1 MDPGLC
7 PALNP
12 TLCLS
17 WSLPTYGT
25 LTTNRFREEDSQ
37 AGALHLNETVSANIP
52 LAARG
57 MAGLAGQLK
66 WWEM

>member
-12 TLCLS
+12 TLCLP

-52 LAARG
+52 LATRG